1 MQELRSE
8 RLFQDKLNKIFH
20 EIYENDVSLEEMARK
35 ALSLAMGLTGVE
47 RGGVFHYTNDG
58 VRMLAHYCETPCT
71 DCTLLEF
78 REQLSHLD
86 NKDFL
91 LQEET
96 QAQSFFVNI
105 EQDEQW
111 KAHNLTT
118 RCNVQ
123 VRSFLASRANLNEN
137 QYVELIL
144 LNGLSDFEDYQ
155 LEWVKKILGLFS
167 LVQKHEDTRKA
178 LFEAQNEVI
187 EVSKSK
193 AQFLANV
200 SHEIRSPLNG
210 VICMA
215 SLLKESKL
223 DEEQQELL
231 NIIQFSAENITR
243 IIQDLLDLT
252 QISTGKMNIRMESFS
267 LSEMLSHLMQN
278 FRSEIEDRNLEF
290 EYSLQENLDMFTG
303 DRVRISQIISNL
315 VHNAVKYTEEGRIFV
330 DLREDN
336 DHLIVVVSDT
346 GVGIP
351 EDKLDSVF
359 EQFVQ
364 LQSPGKGK
372 KKSGVGLG
380 LSIVKELVELMG
392 GHIELRSRVGRGS
405 TFQISLPSGGILA
418 EKEAVQEQQ
427 RQYSQGGPIRVLIAE
442 DDGINSLYLNT
453 LLSRKGYQVDVAENG
468 ALAVNLCRMN
478 PYHLILMDV
487 SMPVMDGLEATREI
501 RQFAPDMSIIAV
513 TAHAYEED
521 QRRIRS
527 AGMNDIVLKP
537 IDEVDLMHAIQRQL
551 VQR

>member
-1 MQELRSE
+1 MKKDFEQELKSE
-8 RLFQDKLNKIFH
+8 RFFQTELNGLFHSLSEN
-20 EIYENDVSLEEMARK
+20 EISLEEMAK
-35 ALSLAMGLTGVE
+35 NALTLAMELTKVE
-47 RGGVFHYTNDG
+47 RGGLFHYING
-58 VRMLAHYCETPCT
+58 NVRLLAHFCDAPCA
-71 DCTLLEF
+71 DCTLLDF
-78 REQLSHLD
+78 RDDLYSHP
-86 NKDFL
+86 
-91 LQEET
+91 EEEPEKN
-96 QAQSFFVNI
+96 SFFVNLS
-105 EQDEQW
+105 EDEVW
-111 KAHNLTT
+111 ESKTLLTQ
-118 RCNVQ
+118 CNVRVQ
-123 VRSFLASRANLNEN
+123 SYMAARSPVFQSQN
-137 QYVELIL
+137 VELIL
-144 LNGLSDFEDYQ
+144 LNPKKPFTEYQ
-155 LEWVKKILGLFS
+155 LDWMDKIMGLFP
-167 LVQKHEDTRKA
+167 LLQKRENMRKA
-178 LFEAQNEVI
+178 LYDSQNEVQEI
-187 EVSKSK
+187 SKSK

-215 SLLKESKL
+215 SLLKESSL

-252 QISTGKMNIRMESFS
+252 QITTGKMNIRMERFS

-278 FRSEIEDRNLEF
+278 FRNEIEERNLEF
-290 EYSLQENLDMFTG
+290 EYSLQDNLDYFTG

-330 DLREDN
+330 DLREEE

-351 EDKLDSVF
+351 EEKLESVF

-364 LQSPGKGK
+364 LHSAEKGK

-392 GHIELRSRVGRGS
+392 GTIELRSRVGRGS
-405 TFQISLPSGGILA
+405 SFQVNIPSGGALA
-418 EKEAVQEQQ
+418 VKEAVKEQQ
-427 RQYSQGGPIRVLIAE
+427 KKYSQDGPVRILIAE

-453 LLSRKGYQVDVAENG
+453 LLSRKGYEVDVAENG
-468 ALAVNLCRMN
+468 ALAVNLSRMN
-478 PYHLILMDV
+478 DYHLILMDV
-487 SMPVMDGLEATREI
+487 SMPVMDGLEATRNI
-501 RQFAPDMSIIAV
+501 RKFAPDLSIIAV

-537 IDEVDLMHAIQRQL
+537 IDEIDLMHAIQKQL
-551 VQR
+551 VQS